1 MNNHDKILEK
11 LQITLKMIYELTDFD
26 NITTD
31 NAKKS
36 REYGRKADKYIKQ
49 LIETNEG
56 IEKYKSWLSSKEDYL
71 RWNSALNLYPLFPK
85 KCYNVLLECEK
96 KCNDNIRKSSMKT
109 ILLSYSKNID
119 DDNIFY
125 KKLKKL
131 YNTDNL
137 ALLCKE

>member
-11 LQITLKMIYELTDFD
+11 LQFTLKMIYELTDFD

-71 RWNSALNLYPLFPK
+71 RWNSALNLYPFFPK

-96 KCNDNIRKSSMKT
+96 NVMI
-109 ILLSYSKNID
+109 I
-119 DDNIFY
+119 
-125 KKLKKL
+125 
-131 YNTDNL
+131 
-137 ALLCKE
+137 

>member
-1 MNNHDKILEK
+1 
-11 LQITLKMIYELTDFD
+11 
-26 NITTD
+26 
-31 NAKKS
+31 
-36 REYGRKADKYIKQ
+36 
-49 LIETNEG
+49 
-56 IEKYKSWLSSKEDYL
+56 
-71 RWNSALNLYPLFPK
+71 
-85 KCYNVLLECEK
+85 
-96 KCNDNIRKSSMKT
+96 MKT